1 MGLRLKPIAI
11 FTDTPIAAQRMGELV
26 EFIVRSR
33 NFILFML
40 LEVLCFY
47 FIINTN
53 NYWNASFFN
62 TSNRYA
68 AQLLT
73 WSNAAQEYSQ
83 LRDVNADLALENQRL
98 HSELMKLQQ
107 ARPPAPVAYRADSA
121 FADRFQYTVAKV
133 INNTTQLANNYLTI
147 DKGTDDGIAPGMGVI
162 SPTGVVGKVRYC
174 NRHFSVVTSIL
185 HSEYRVSSR
194 LVKADEIGSARWEG
208 VDPHVMTLLDISR
221 YKPVSIG
228 DSVVTSEFNSN
239 FPPGILV
246 GRVKRVGVRPDQT
259 FHDIDLTVATNF
271 GNLSFV
277 YIITNRL
284 EVEQKQLEKQVDEK

>member
-1 MGLRLKPIAI
+1 
-11 FTDTPIAAQRMGELV
+11 MGELV
-26 EFIVRSR
+26 DFIVRSR

-73 WSNAAQEYSQ
+73 WSNAAQEYAQ
-83 LRDVNADLALENQRL
+83 LREVNADLALENQRL

-107 ARPPAPVAYRADSA
+107 GRPAAPAAYRADSV
-121 FADRFQYTVAKV
+121 FANRFQYTVAKV

-147 DKGTDDGIAPGMGVI
+147 DKGTDDGILPGMGVI
-162 SPTGVVGKVRYC
+162 SPTGVVGKVRFC
-174 NRHFSVVTSIL
+174 NRHFAVVTSIL
-185 HSEYRVSSR
+185 HTDFRVSSR

-208 VDPHVMTLLDISR
+208 IDPHVMTLLDISR
-221 YKPVSIG
+221 YKPVAKG
-228 DSVVTSEFNSN
+228 DSVVTSEFNST

-246 GRVKRVGVRPDQT
+246 GRVLRVGVRPDQT
-259 FHDIDLTVATNF
+259 FHDIDLNVATNF

-277 YIITNRL
+277 YIVTNRL
-284 EVEQKQLEKQVDEK
+284 ETEQKQLEKQVDEK

>member
-1 MGLRLKPIAI
+1 
-11 FTDTPIAAQRMGELV
+11 MGELV
-26 EFIVRSR
+26 DFIVRSR

-62 TSNRYA
+62 TSNQYA
-68 AQLLT
+68 AQMLA

-83 LRDVNADLALENQRL
+83 LREVNADLALENQRL
-98 HSELMKLQQ
+98 HSELMNLQQ
-107 ARPPAPVAYRADSA
+107 GHPPAPVAYRADST
-121 FADRFQYTVAKV
+121 FAARFQYTVAKV

-162 SPTGVVGKVRYC
+162 SPTGVVGKVRFC
-174 NRHFSVVTSIL
+174 NRHFAVVTSIL
-185 HSEYRVSSR
+185 HSEFRVSSR

-208 VDPHVMTLLDISR
+208 IDPHVMTLLDISR
-221 YKPVSIG
+221 YKPVAKG
-228 DSVVTSEFNSN
+228 DSVVTSEFNST

-246 GRVKRVGVRPDQT
+246 GRVLRVGVRPDQT
-259 FHDIDLTVATNF
+259 FHDIDLNVATNF

-277 YIITNRL
+277 YIVTNRL
-284 EVEQKQLEKQVDEK
+284 EMEQKQLEKQVDEK